1 MGANYL
7 ELSLLQ
13 LNTAT
18 VYYLLTSVR
27 QLHWWP
33 VAPGPRQVCHWALG
47 SLEGLLSQDL
57 PEKNKVPRSKLSS
70 EELPVA
76 SQLMS
81 LASGQWGPA
90 NGHVRLRVGWKQ
102 SWKVLLG
109 ERRIVW
115 PQEGSVI
122 AWDFATN
129 EKQTKDPGIREKQ
142 KQEGSWGLPVDTPV
156 PLPCSWLSLG
166 LLPYSRNAPNIKE
179 AFPKVSS
186 AGVPTGNRWQ
196 AKWVLWRQVPIKGPF
211 KRQEQ

>member
-1 MGANYL
+1 MANYI
-7 ELSLLQ
+7 ELSLSQ
-13 LNTAT
+13 LKTAT

-27 QLHWWP
+27 QLPWWP

-47 SLEGLLSQDL
+47 LLEGLLSPDL
-57 PEKNKVPRSKLSS
+57 PEKNKVPRSKLPS

-129 EKQTKDPGIREKQ
+129 EKQTKDPGIRKTDA
-142 KQEGSWGLPVDTPV
+142 GGFLGAPCRYPRYPCPAAGWAWGF
-156 PLPCSWLSLG
+156 S
-166 LLPYSRNAPNIKE
+166 
-179 AFPKVSS
+179 
-186 AGVPTGNRWQ
+186 
-196 AKWVLWRQVPIKGPF
+196 PILEM
-211 KRQEQ
+211 RRI